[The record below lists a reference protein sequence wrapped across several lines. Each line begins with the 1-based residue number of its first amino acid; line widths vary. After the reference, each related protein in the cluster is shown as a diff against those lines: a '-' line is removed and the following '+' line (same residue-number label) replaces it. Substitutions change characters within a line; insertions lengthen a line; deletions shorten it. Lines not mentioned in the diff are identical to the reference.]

1 MSFFIFC
8 IRMPLKLSNLSTLQ
22 NKVVTKLCYYENI
35 TWKCSSIVLF
45 IQLFITKIM
54 FLLPRTLIKQ
64 VYFFLKIL
72 RGKSRS
78 AILLESR
85 IQAIRELCLVLVE
98 SMSVIVRVH
107 VCYWL
112 FPCLLLV
119 ESMSVIGCFHVCY
132 WLSPCLLLVESMSVI
147 KDTWVHH
154 HNSKTL
160 LFV

>member
-22 NKVVTKLCYYENI
+22 NKVVRKLCYYENI
-35 TWKCSSIVLF
+35 TWKCSSIVWF

-64 VYFFLKIL
+64 VYFFRKIL
-72 RGKSRS
+72 REKSRS

-85 IQAIRELCLVLVE
+85 IQAIRELFLVLVE
-98 SMSVIVRVH
+98 SMSVIGRVH

-112 FPCLLLV
+112 FP
-119 ESMSVIGCFHVCY
+119 VCY

>member
-1 MSFFIFC
+1 MFVRSLVYTTFYYKDYVF
-8 IRMPLKLSNLSTLQ
+8 
-22 NKVVTKLCYYENI
+22 VTKDVNQTSIFFSENI
-35 TWKCSSIVLF
+35 E
-45 IQLFITKIM
+45 
-54 FLLPRTLIKQ
+54 
-64 VYFFLKIL
+64 
-72 RGKSRS
+72 GKSRS

-119 ESMSVIGCFHVCY
+119 ESMSVIGCFHVCN

-147 KDTWVHH
+147 KDT
-154 HNSKTL
+154 
-160 LFV
+160 